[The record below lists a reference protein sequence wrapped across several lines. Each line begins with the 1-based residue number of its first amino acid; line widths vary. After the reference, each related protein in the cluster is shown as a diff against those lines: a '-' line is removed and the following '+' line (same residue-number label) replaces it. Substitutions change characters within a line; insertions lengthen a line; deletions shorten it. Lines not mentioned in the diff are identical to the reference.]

1 MKLDKSLV
9 QKWIKFYQKVVNR
22 EVKYNVQMGF
32 PFPQITTTKETPG
45 SEGMFSIGSEYISKS
60 DRDKGVTHVW
70 LNGKHHSTPGIYKVE
85 QYARPQQ
92 PWKAFS
98 PTYKEEMY
106 ENFSI
111 FYNWDCGWKP
121 KTKEIRK
128 EDKNTTTYYYKVY
141 KCGKWVDIKQQLK
154 K

>member
-1 MKLDKSLV
+1 MEINTALV

-22 EVKYNVQMGF
+22 EVKYNTNMGF
-32 PFPQITTTKETPG
+32 PFPQITTTKETAG

-70 LNGKHHSTPGIYKVE
+70 LNEKHHSTPGIYDVE

-92 PWKAFS
+92 PWRAFT
-98 PTYKEEMY
+98 PTRKEEMY

-111 FYNWDCGWKP
+111 FYTWDCGWKP

-128 EDKNTTTYYYKVY
+128 EQNNKTTYQYKVY
-141 KCGKWVDIKQQLK
+141 KDGNWVNLSCD
-154 K
+154 